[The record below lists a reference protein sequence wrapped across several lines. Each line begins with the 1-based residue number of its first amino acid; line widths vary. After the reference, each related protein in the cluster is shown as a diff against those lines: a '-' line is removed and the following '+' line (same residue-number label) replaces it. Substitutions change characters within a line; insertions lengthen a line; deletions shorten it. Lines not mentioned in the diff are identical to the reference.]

1 MVAEAATAGR
11 RTSTPSRR
19 ELFAVAAALAATVLT
34 GAAAVAGLTR
44 RVPAAPSV
52 PTVGQTITPAA
63 PSLPQRTEPGD

>member
-1 MVAEAATAGR
+1 
-11 RTSTPSRR
+11 
-19 ELFAVAAALAATVLT
+19 LT